1 MNSAYKLKSASGAGN
16 SKGIARLAS
25 EEEETCVLLLGV
37 SCFLLISVNI
47 IEESLA
53 AVDGML
59 HIVDD
64 IQAVIGIDVIVKVD
78 LHIIQ
83 IAAEEIFS
91 LHREKKPPERCKGR
105 ICDNFIESAAQR
117 KNHTYHPQNCLV
129 NLQISCYDKNIAPG
143 SCYRSRAF
151 LRVRRIFVYTMKD
164 VCRETGMGYETLKF
178 YCNEGLIPNVK
189 RNQNNYRV
197 FDDRDV
203 AWIKSLSCLKNC
215 GMSIQETREYIDLCL
230 KGAASIPERKVI
242 LAQKREELLIKMAE
256 IQGSIDYIDN
266 KQLFYDDVLAG
277 KVEYHSNLMPQN
289 DKE

>member
-1 MNSAYKLKSASGAGN
+1 M
-16 SKGIARLAS
+16 
-25 EEEETCVLLLGV
+25 
-37 SCFLLISVNI
+37 
-47 IEESLA
+47 
-53 AVDGML
+53 
-59 HIVDD
+59 
-64 IQAVIGIDVIVKVD
+64 
-78 LHIIQ
+78 
-83 IAAEEIFS
+83 
-91 LHREKKPPERCKGR
+91 
-105 ICDNFIESAAQR
+105 
-117 KNHTYHPQNCLV
+117 
-129 NLQISCYDKNIAPG
+129 
-143 SCYRSRAF
+143 
-151 LRVRRIFVYTMKD
+151 YTMKD
-164 VCRETGMGYETLKF
+164 VCRETGMAYETLKF

-215 GMSIQETREYIDLCL
+215 GMSIQEMREYIDLCL
-230 KGAASIPERKVI
+230 KGAASIPERKVT

>member
-1 MNSAYKLKSASGAGN
+1 M
-16 SKGIARLAS
+16 
-25 EEEETCVLLLGV
+25 
-37 SCFLLISVNI
+37 
-47 IEESLA
+47 
-53 AVDGML
+53 
-59 HIVDD
+59 
-64 IQAVIGIDVIVKVD
+64 
-78 LHIIQ
+78 
-83 IAAEEIFS
+83 
-91 LHREKKPPERCKGR
+91 
-105 ICDNFIESAAQR
+105 
-117 KNHTYHPQNCLV
+117 
-129 NLQISCYDKNIAPG
+129 
-143 SCYRSRAF
+143 
-151 LRVRRIFVYTMKD
+151 YTMKD
-164 VCRETGMGYETLKF
+164 VCRETGMAYETLKF

-215 GMSIQETREYIDLCL
+215 GMSIQEMREYIDLCL

-256 IQGSIDYIDN
+256 VQECIDYIDN